1 MNGII
6 VLDKPAGPTSHDV
19 VDEIR
24 RLVPGSKVGHA
35 GTLDP
40 NATGV
45 LVVMLGRATRVSRF
59 LIGLDKEYLFT
70 VQLGLETDTLDRWGR
85 VIREG
90 AADDVSPADIMA
102 AASRFRGRYQQ
113 IAPSVSAIKHR
124 GVPLYKMAR
133 RGQPTP
139 IKTRLVVIKDFDVI
153 DICLPFITIRTRC
166 SSGTYVRSLARDMGS
181 YLGCGASV
189 FGLRRLAVGSF
200 SIERATPLADL
211 SEGRTRLEEVLLSI
225 EESLKH
231 LPRVHMTRSGARRV
245 RLGAQP
251 EIVDLVEGVPEFKG
265 DYVTLVDEDGA
276 LVGIARRSE
285 HSGRSL
291 MTERLF

>member
-45 LVVMLGRATRVSRF
+45 LIVMLGRATRVSRF
-59 LIGLDKEYLFT
+59 LVGLDKEYLFT
-70 VQLGLETDTLDRWGR
+70 IQLGLETDTLDRWGR
-85 VIREG
+85 AIREG
-90 AADDVSPADIMA
+90 AAEDVSRADIMV

-113 IAPSVSAIKHR
+113 IAPSVSAIKHQ

-139 IKTRLVVIKDFDVI
+139 VKTRLVVIKNFEVL
-153 DICLPFITIRTRC
+153 DIRLPFVTIRTKC

-200 SIERATPLADL
+200 SIKHATPLADL
-211 SEGRTRLEEVLLSI
+211 SEGRTVLEEVLLTI
-225 EESLKH
+225 EEGLRH
-231 LPRVHMTRSGARRV
+231 LPRVYMTRSGARKV
-245 RLGAQP
+245 RHGAQP
-251 EIVDLVEGVPEFKG
+251 EVADLVEGVPDFKG
-265 DYVTLVDEDGA
+265 DYVTLVDEDGVA
-276 LVGIARRSE
+276 VGIARRSE
-285 HSGRSL
+285 HSKHSL